1 MDKRRKEKDR
11 QNCKNKQADKKPCT
25 QTDRQTAV
33 GRIERQRSVGTIDRK
48 ANKVKS

>member
-25 QTDRQTAV
+25 QTDRQQSEEQKDN
-33 GRIERQRSVGTIDRK
+33 GRSEEQTERQTK
-48 ANKVKS
+48 